1 MRSHHFRR
9 LIFSGCF
16 CLCWPFGVAPRMFRE
31 ALHMIFS
38 KSFIDP
44 RESFACAIR
53 HQPSPSTVP
62 ETATRP
68 PELQTP
74 SILSSV
80 FSQRRVCLCEET
92 EETDYSKSTRLLL
105 GECGLFPNCPSL
117 HMVVKN
123 YKSQP
128 SKNKD
133 PIGVRPRHL
142 FMAKMNKT
150 RLCGIFSVKWGAP
163 TQVRAL
169 HLLSYGGSL

>member
-1 MRSHHFRR
+1 MKKKIGLKKKRALFLNQGTRAGAWAPLGVYLCNCLMRSHHFRR

-16 CLCWPFGVAPRMFRE
+16 CLCWPFRVAPRMFRE

-74 SILSSV
+74 LYYHPYFRSAGSVCVRKRRKQIIQNQHV
-80 FSQRRVCLCEET
+80 FSW
-92 EETDYSKSTRLLL
+92 
-105 GECGLFPNCPSL
+105 G
-117 HMVVKN
+117 
-123 YKSQP
+123 
-128 SKNKD
+128 
-133 PIGVRPRHL
+133 
-142 FMAKMNKT
+142 
-150 RLCGIFSVKWGAP
+150 SVDSFR
-163 TQVRAL
+163 TAL
-169 HLLSYGGSL
+169 HYTW